1 MKRITTLFLTGLL
14 LLSLIACGAKGAW
27 QEQYDL
33 GMRYLN
39 EGNYQE
45 AVIAFEAAIEID
57 PKRPEAYLGAA
68 EAYMGLGDYVSA
80 RKILE
85 DGLANTEN
93 TEIRKKLDD
102 LDTQHP
108 AAAVGYNPTPFTE
121 RENYQEFSSLTD
133 AQQSLLRALMAAA
146 LLNDGTTTVDA
157 SWTEFPDEVA
167 VYTELDSYRM
177 RVTQYDRDEGTSRH
191 REIEFEMRPEN
202 GMGYLYSMSVDDF
215 DTGDW
220 WGHDVMVVSGSCL
233 CASWLWNGEYHRYS
247 TLVQHHSDLE
257 LTGEYWLDGMIE
269 GGFRVGAFHYKS
281 VLMAEH
287 WDEESITERTDT
299 YKKGTDSIF
308 DWSTDW
314 QSILH
319 DEGNRSIADRL
330 YW

>member
-1 MKRITTLFLTGLL
+1 MKRITTLFLTALL

-45 AVIAFEAAIEID
+45 AIIAFEAAIEID
-57 PKRPEAYLGAA
+57 AKRPEAYLGAA

-233 CASWLWNGEYHRYS
+233 CASS
-247 TLVQHHSDLE
+247 
-257 LTGEYWLDGMIE
+257 
-269 GGFRVGAFHYKS
+269 
-281 VLMAEH
+281 
-287 WDEESITERTDT
+287 
-299 YKKGTDSIF
+299 
-308 DWSTDW
+308 
-314 QSILH
+314 
-319 DEGNRSIADRL
+319 
-330 YW
+330 

>member
-1 MKRITTLFLTGLL
+1 
-14 LLSLIACGAKGAW
+14 
-27 QEQYDL
+27 
-33 GMRYLN
+33 
-39 EGNYQE
+39 
-45 AVIAFEAAIEID
+45 
-57 PKRPEAYLGAA
+57 
-68 EAYMGLGDYVSA
+68 
-80 RKILE
+80 
-85 DGLANTEN
+85 
-93 TEIRKKLDD
+93 
-102 LDTQHP
+102 
-108 AAAVGYNPTPFTE
+108 
-121 RENYQEFSSLTD
+121 
-133 AQQSLLRALMAAA
+133 
-146 LLNDGTTTVDA
+146 
-157 SWTEFPDEVA
+157 
-167 VYTELDSYRM
+167 M